1 MKGFSM
7 DFSVFPKEFKF
18 DLTDGILTV
27 TLNNPSQRN
36 AIATHMD
43 DLLPRI
49 FFEADQDPRV
59 EIIVV
64 TGEGLAFSAGGDLEG
79 MKRNLEG
86 IDNFLAGYRNGKR
99 FMQLMLDTEKPI
111 IGKVNGDAIGMGCTL
126 ALCCDIVVASETARF
141 ADPHIRV
148 GLAAGDGGAVF
159 WPANI
164 GSALAKYFLLTG
176 DLISARDA
184 KDMGLIAKVVAPE
197 ELDAEVDRVLG
208 RLRSNSM
215 AAIRFSKSILN
226 IPLRQGLAS
235 MVDAGFALESISSQL
250 PDHRE
255 AVQAFAEKRKPRF
268 RK

>member
-1 MKGFSM
+1 M
-7 DFSVFPKEFKF
+7 DFSIYPKEFKF
-18 DLTDGILTV
+18 DLNDGVLTV

-43 DLLPRI
+43 DILPRI
-49 FFEADQDPRV
+49 FFEADHDPRD

-64 TGEGLAFSAGGDLEG
+64 TGEGTAFSAGGDLEG

-111 IGKVNGDAIGMGCTL
+111 IAKVNGDAVGMGCTI
-126 ALCCDIVVASETARF
+126 ALCCDIVIASETARF
-141 ADPHIRV
+141 ADPHVRV

-159 WPANI
+159 WSKNV

-176 DLISARDA
+176 DMVSAREA
-184 KDMGLIAKVVAPE
+184 QEMGLVAKVVAPDQ
-197 ELDAEVDRVLG
+197 LDAEVDRIVG
-208 RLRSNSM
+208 KLRNNSM
-215 AAIRFSKSILN
+215 AAVRFSKSILN
-226 IPLRQGLAS
+226 IPLRQDLAT

-250 PDHRE
+250 ADHKE
-255 AVQAFAEKRKPRF
+255 AVYAFSEKRKPQF
-268 RK
+268 RKP